1 MAPNLTPV
9 LTDAP
14 TLRAR
19 VHAKTIAALQS
30 AFPLDLKG
38 RTLELKDAHVR
49 AADFSPERQKKALM
63 EGDSLEEVVK
73 GTLVLKGPDG
83 KVIDEAKDFTLVHVP
98 YFTERHTLVAGGNEY
113 QVANMLR
120 RRPGVYTTRR
130 ENGELTTTFN
140 LSKGQNFNLSL
151 NPEKGAILATYGTT
165 NIPLY
170 PMLRA
175 LGTTHDEIAKHLG
188 AGVAEAN
195 AKLFDHRL
203 PAVVDKLYAKLV
215 HPLSQKPG
223 ATHDEKLQAVRDKFA
238 QTAMD
243 PEVTRHTLGAPH
255 ASVSPAA
262 LLAASKKILDVHN
275 GRAEVDDA
283 DSLAFKTFHSVDDFL
298 AERLRLTAREWKN
311 KARYALHGKDEIRKG
326 LRPAPFSDSVRKF
339 ITTSP
344 LTAVPTGINPIEL
357 IDHAVKVTALGE
369 GGIPSERAI
378 PESARLTHPTHYGTL
393 DPIRTPECLPPDCEV
408 LTATGWVRWDMV
420 PDSAQFA
427 CNIGGRLEFHR
438 ASRIVRA
445 PYAGPMYGVRGGKLA
460 YLVTPNHRLYC
471 APVDRVYPL
480 RPGETPAF
488 DFVTAERAHN
498 RPRVFDTAHAPYAG
512 HGPPSYT
519 LDPLPDY
526 PRNVGPIAVAP
537 WLEFLGWYISE
548 GSVAARRAGTPYTT
562 IISQSRAANPA
573 KCARIESLLGELPF
587 KWSYDG
593 SGFRIHHKQLAGYLD
608 RFGFCDDKY
617 LPEYVFE
624 APVDARTRLLD
635 ALLLGD
641 GRIDSKRASGK
652 TYRQRVYCT
661 TSARLAMDVERLAI
675 SLGLPA
681 RIARYTDRRAERYLE
696 VYEVRLLQNRYRQAV
711 PRKHHYYVEQY
722 SGLVYCATVP
732 GGLLYIRYRDGVAHW
747 TGNSGH
753 AGVDLR
759 ATISAH
765 RDEQG
770 NLYTPVLDA
779 KTGKKTYMRS
789 GDLMHKVVAF
799 PHQKLVGT
807 VDAFV
812 NGQVKKVPASEV
824 QYQFPTEAYTLSPS
838 TALIPML
845 HNIQGNR
852 AIMGAKMQTQGLPLV
867 HREAPLVQVKSHL
880 GNRSFEDVFGHLV
893 VPTAPVHGTVEKVQD
908 GYIYIRPQAA
918 KKAGLATTWPN
929 HGALAAGEAARGA
942 GELAEDPSRDAH
954 EATLRQKL
962 RRLGFRALLGAVP
975 PPLVRDDEELAALE
989 HGEMGDWYRHGL
1001 APWDHA
1007 RPAKTAEDRP
1017 VIERKPLGPFTF
1029 HIEIKKGTSHKAEG
1043 LAKAR
1048 GSSEDYGHLPGY
1060 VGPDGDSLDFFVG
1073 NDPKGHIFSYEKQ
1086 KRPDAKSPWKTTDVK
1101 FVVGLNAADAD
1112 RFERN
1117 TNEWNSETVRFA
1129 NRRAFKD
1136 WDHLRR
1142 HIDEHH
1148 KYAEER
1154 CATCEEQEA
1163 CDHEAYAYE
1172 EDGADK
1178 TAMNLKPWIAG
1189 AGMLLSSEVAP
1200 APAPAP
1206 RPQLPTVA
1214 APLGPQ
1220 LGKRIAGGFVR
1231 RKLAAAKADPKDE
1244 GLVRIPYQQNFPFPS
1259 KTYLHHDLKV
1269 APGDRVSAGQK
1280 LADSNFTRN
1289 GTLALG
1295 VNLRVAYMPYHG
1307 LNSNDAVVISE
1318 SAARR
1323 LTSEHMYREVYPIT
1337 GAIVLGREKHRA
1349 AFGVKY
1355 APARYAALDEQG
1367 VVKKGSKVNPKDL
1380 LVVGVVKNTI
1390 QGADAIFGRISKSLV
1405 RPYREVVLAW
1415 EHGVPG
1421 EVVDVVKTDRQI
1433 AILVK
1438 TLEPMQVGDKLCY
1451 DGETEILTE
1460 RGWLR
1465 FPDLSM
1471 HDRVATLDGDRLS
1484 YVPPTAV
1491 HTYPV
1496 GGRMYRLD
1504 TQQVDLFVTE
1514 HHRMYV
1520 QPRGAEGF
1528 TLLPAVDVAGR
1539 RVRYRKD
1546 AQWSGRTP
1554 SGVIFPA
1561 LTVRAGQGGAG
1572 TRELAAFELSAETY
1586 AMLLGAFLSEGNLVD
1601 QPKTGDYGIDIT
1613 QIKSPNR
1620 ARLLAELKRRGV
1632 AFSEHSNGTKVRI
1645 FSKQLLEHF
1654 RQFGDAQEK
1663 HIPSEVFGWARE
1675 TLWVLFD
1682 WLMWGDGHAKGG
1694 RPVSYTTTSP
1704 RLADDVQRL
1713 CLHLGYAANIKR
1725 NHRPVQVI
1733 KGRSYACAPRYDVR
1747 IVTTKLRPEVN
1758 HGHVRTQNGQRETW
1772 IEHYEGPVHCVTV
1785 PSGVV
1790 YVRRNGKAVW
1800 SGNSGRYGNK
1810 GVVAKIIPDAEMVRD
1825 EKGNVVD
1832 AVYTSAGVVSRINPA
1847 QIIETAVAKVAEKTG
1862 KPIVYDNASDHNA
1875 VKWAVGLLKEHGLKD
1890 REHLYDPTY
1899 GRTIAGPEGKGILVG
1914 PQFTFKLFKSTET
1927 NFSGHAVGPY
1937 DVNQQPVKVGGEDSA
1952 KGIGKMEV
1960 DALLAHNAR
1969 NVLAEAANVR
1979 GQRNDEFWRALQL
1992 GLPLPAPKPSFA
2004 FNKFTAML
2012 EGAGVKVDKRGSK
2025 FKLLPLTDADIA
2037 RRSSGEIRNG
2047 KTLVAKNLA
2056 PEKGGLFD
2064 PATTGGPQGA
2074 LYSHIALPE
2083 PVVNPIFAE
2092 PVRRLLGMTEK
2103 AFEQAHAERG
2113 GEWVRGELSR
2123 IDVGARIKTLRD
2135 RMRVATGA
2143 ELNDVVKQIKY
2154 LEALKAEGL
2163 KPHDAYVLTKV
2174 PVIPPAFRPIVAMPN
2189 DPSQLM
2195 VADANKLYANLMD
2208 VSHAV
2213 KTNVVPSA
2221 TPTYRGALYKAV
2233 GAVFG
2238 THDVEDDELK
2248 GQNVKGFLTQISGK
2262 GSPKGGFFQRKLM
2275 FRPQDVSGRGTIVP
2289 DGNLGMD
2296 EIGLPEDM
2304 LWKMLDKIVV
2314 ARLVRSGY
2322 DPIHARGQVDQRT
2335 ATARDALMA
2344 EVRERPFI
2352 FNRAPTLH
2360 RYSMV
2365 AAYAKPVQ
2373 GKTIRMNPFA
2383 EVGLNADY
2391 DGDTLQI
2398 HAPIE
2403 APAVD
2408 DAKKMLLSNLL
2419 LSDQQ
2424 PNQLMVAPRMEAIMG
2439 ITAAA
2444 AATPNAAKKPRV
2456 FDSEHAVLTAYR
2468 KGELRL
2474 DDPIHVRA
2482 AKTAD
2487 ADDDPFVRAE
2497 PAWTTDAAL
2506 AAYPPGELTGEDE

>member
-1 MAPNLTPV
+1 MTANLTPV

-63 EGDSLEEVVK
+63 EGASLEEVVK
-73 GTLVLKGPDG
+73 GTLVLRGADG
-83 KVIDEAKDFTLVHVP
+83 KVVDEARDFTLVHLP

-130 ENGELTTTFN
+130 ENGELATTFN
-140 LSKGQNFNLSL
+140 LSKGQNFSLAL

-165 NIPLY
+165 NLPVY
-170 PMLRA
+170 AMLRA
-175 LGTTHDEIAKHLG
+175 LGTSHDEIAKHLG
-188 AGVAEAN
+188 AGVADAN
-195 AKLFDHRL
+195 AKLFDHRV

-223 ATHDEKLQAVRDKFA
+223 ATHDEKLAAVREKFA

-243 PEVTRHTLGAPH
+243 AEVTKHTLGAAH
-255 ASVSPAA
+255 ASVTPAA

-311 KARYALHGKDEIRKG
+311 KARYALHGKDEIRKA

-357 IDHAVKVTALGE
+357 LDHAVKVTALGE

-393 DPIRTPECLPPDCEV
+393 DPIRTPE
-408 LTATGWVRWDMV
+408 
-420 PDSAQFA
+420 
-427 CNIGGRLEFHR
+427 
-438 ASRIVRA
+438 
-445 PYAGPMYGVRGGKLA
+445 
-460 YLVTPNHRLYC
+460 
-471 APVDRVYPL
+471 
-480 RPGETPAF
+480 
-488 DFVTAERAHN
+488 
-498 RPRVFDTAHAPYAG
+498 
-512 HGPPSYT
+512 
-519 LDPLPDY
+519 
-526 PRNVGPIAVAP
+526 
-537 WLEFLGWYISE
+537 
-548 GSVAARRAGTPYTT
+548 
-562 IISQSRAANPA
+562 
-573 KCARIESLLGELPF
+573 
-587 KWSYDG
+587 
-593 SGFRIHHKQLAGYLD
+593 
-608 RFGFCDDKY
+608 
-617 LPEYVFE
+617 
-624 APVDARTRLLD
+624 
-635 ALLLGD
+635 
-641 GRIDSKRASGK
+641 
-652 TYRQRVYCT
+652 
-661 TSARLAMDVERLAI
+661 
-675 SLGLPA
+675 
-681 RIARYTDRRAERYLE
+681 
-696 VYEVRLLQNRYRQAV
+696 
-711 PRKHHYYVEQY
+711 
-722 SGLVYCATVP
+722 
-732 GGLLYIRYRDGVAHW
+732 
-747 TGNSGH
+747 SGH

-880 GNRSFEDVFGHLV
+880 GSRSFEDVFGHLV

-908 GYIYIRPQAA
+908 GYIYIRPEAT
-918 KKAGLATTWPN
+918 KKAGDGAIWAN
-929 HGALAAGEAARGA
+929 HAALNTGEVGRAA
-942 GELAEDPSRDAH
+942 GELADDPARDAH
-954 EATLRQKL
+954 AATVRQRL
-962 RRLGFRALLGAVP
+962 RRLAVKAILGVVP
-975 PPLVRDDEELAALE
+975 PHLTREPEELPEFE

-1001 APWDHA
+1001 APWEHA
-1007 RPAKTAEDRP
+1007 RPAKTAADRP
-1017 VIERKPLGPFTF
+1017 VIEKKPLGPFIF
-1029 HIEIKKGTSHKAEG
+1029 HIEIKKGTAHKAEG

-1073 NDPKGHIFSYEKQ
+1073 NDPQGHIFSYEKQ
-1086 KRPDAKSPWKTTDVK
+1086 KRPDPKSPWKTTDVK
-1101 FVVGLNAADAD
+1101 FVVGLNKADTD

-1129 NRRAFKD
+1129 NRRTFKD
-1136 WDHLRR
+1136 WDHLRQ

-1148 KYAEER
+1148 KYAEEK
-1154 CATCEEQEA
+1154 CATCE
-1163 CDHEAYAYE
+1163 DHDAEDLDAWTYE
-1172 EDGADK
+1172 EEGSDK
-1178 TAMNLKPWIAG
+1178 TALDLKPWIAG
-1189 AGMLLSSEVAP
+1189 AGMLLSSETAP
-1200 APAPAP
+1200 APPP
-1206 RPQLPTVA
+1206 RVQPQMASVS

-1231 RKLAAAKADPKDE
+1231 RKLGAAKADTKDD
-1244 GLVRIPYQQNFPFPS
+1244 GLIRIPYQQNFPFPS

-1280 LADSNFTRN
+1280 LADSNFTRD

-1318 SAARR
+1318 GAARR
-1323 LTSEHMYREVYPIT
+1323 LTSEHMYREVYPLT
-1337 GAIVLGREKHRA
+1337 GAIELGREKHRA

-1355 APARYAALDEQG
+1355 TPARYAALDEQG
-1367 VVKKGSKVNPKDL
+1367 VVKKGAKVNPKDL
-1380 LVVGVVKNTI
+1380 LVVGVVKNTV
-1390 QGADAIFGRISKSLV
+1390 QGADALFGRISKSLV

-1438 TLEPMQVGDKLCY
+1438 TLEPMQVGDKL
-1451 DGETEILTE
+1451 
-1460 RGWLR
+1460 
-1465 FPDLSM
+1465 
-1471 HDRVATLDGDRLS
+1471 
-1484 YVPPTAV
+1484 
-1491 HTYPV
+1491 
-1496 GGRMYRLD
+1496 
-1504 TQQVDLFVTE
+1504 
-1514 HHRMYV
+1514 
-1520 QPRGAEGF
+1520 
-1528 TLLPAVDVAGR
+1528 
-1539 RVRYRKD
+1539 
-1546 AQWSGRTP
+1546 
-1554 SGVIFPA
+1554 
-1561 LTVRAGQGGAG
+1561 
-1572 TRELAAFELSAETY
+1572 
-1586 AMLLGAFLSEGNLVD
+1586 
-1601 QPKTGDYGIDIT
+1601 
-1613 QIKSPNR
+1613 
-1620 ARLLAELKRRGV
+1620 
-1632 AFSEHSNGTKVRI
+1632 
-1645 FSKQLLEHF
+1645 
-1654 RQFGDAQEK
+1654 
-1663 HIPSEVFGWARE
+1663 
-1675 TLWVLFD
+1675 
-1682 WLMWGDGHAKGG
+1682 
-1694 RPVSYTTTSP
+1694 
-1704 RLADDVQRL
+1704 
-1713 CLHLGYAANIKR
+1713 
-1725 NHRPVQVI
+1725 
-1733 KGRSYACAPRYDVR
+1733 
-1747 IVTTKLRPEVN
+1747 
-1758 HGHVRTQNGQRETW
+1758 
-1772 IEHYEGPVHCVTV
+1772 
-1785 PSGVV
+1785 
-1790 YVRRNGKAVW
+1790 
-1800 SGNSGRYGNK
+1800 SGRYGNK
-1810 GVVAKIIPDAEMVRD
+1810 GVVAKIVPDAEMVRD

-1875 VKWAVGLLKEHGLKD
+1875 VTWAKGLLKTHGLKD
-1890 REHLYDPTY
+1890 REHLYDPAY
-1899 GRTIAGPEGKGILVG
+1899 GRVITGPEGKGILVG

-1952 KGIGKMEV
+1952 KGIGKMEL

-1969 NVLAEAANVR
+1969 NVIAEAANVR

-1992 GLPLPAPKPSFA
+1992 GLPLPAAKPSFA

-2025 FKLLPLTDADIA
+2025 FKLLPLTDHDIA
-2037 RRSSGEIRNG
+2037 KRSSGEIKNG

-2064 PATTGGPQGA
+2064 PAVTGGPQGA

-2083 PVVNPIFAE
+2083 PVVNPVFAE

-2113 GEWVRGELSR
+2113 GDWIRAELAR
-2123 IDVGARIKTLRD
+2123 IDVGARVKALRE
-2135 RMRVATGA
+2135 RMRHATGA

-2208 VSHAV
+2208 VAHAV

-2221 TPTYRGALYKAV
+2221 APTYRGALYKAV

-2304 LWKMLDKIVV
+2304 LWKMLDKLIV

-2322 DPIHARGQVDQRT
+2322 DPVHARGQVDQRT
-2335 ATARDALMA
+2335 AAARDAMMA

-2403 APAVD
+2403 APAVE

-2444 AATPNAAKKPRV
+2444 AATPNAAKAPRV
-2456 FDSEHAVLTAYR
+2456 FDGEHAVLTAYR

-2474 DDPIHVRA
+2474 DDPIRVRP
-2482 AKTAD
+2482 AKTA
-2487 ADDDPFVRAE
+2487 AEDDDGPFVRAE
-2497 PAWTTDAAL
+2497 PAWTTESAL
-2506 AAYPPGELTGEDE
+2506 AAYPLDELSGEDE